1 MTPLDRFP
9 QNGLDAP
16 HSPEAIMSVVR
27 VVAVALLL
35 SLLGG
40 CYVYDPYYHPYPH
53 QAPPPKFDQAWT
65 ATLGAFVDQGVEIQ
79 QQDKANGVV
88 TGRRGG
94 VNINARLVRQGDGTV
109 RVEINAGGNLSEDPG
124 LPDRVSRSYDARMG
138 RG

>member
-1 MTPLDRFP
+1 
-9 QNGLDAP
+9 
-16 HSPEAIMSVVR
+16 MSLIR
-27 VVAVALLL
+27 VVAVAVLV

-40 CYVYDPYYHPYPH
+40 CYVYDPYHPYGYGY

-79 QQDKANGVV
+79 TQDKANGVV

-94 VNINARLVRQGDGTV
+94 VNINAKLVTQADGRV

-124 LPDRVSRSYDARMG
+124 LPDRVSRAYDARMG